1 MPSCRVEGRAKSRS
15 AAKQVKRDD
24 LMQNKYKETI
34 WRKTSAMSRSDA
46 KQIQKND
53 LMQNKC

>member
-34 WRKTSAMSRSDA
+34 
-46 KQIQKND
+46 
-53 LMQNKC
+53 